1 MPLLTIIL
9 ALIVV
14 GILLYLM
21 KYIPMDAVIK
31 NYIRIIVYIV
41 VVIWLLKVFG
51 LWSYLAQIHV

>member
-1 MPLLTIIL
+1 MSLLTVIL

-21 KYIPMDAVIK
+21 KYIPMDATIK
-31 NYIRIIVYIV
+31 QIIKVLVYIV